1 MFGGHIGINLN
12 EKLPLLVLSVLLLL
26 ADIVLAA
33 VITRCLT
40 AIDAA
45 AKLKHWI
52 GQKLTRSAASVFG
65 NTDMAGGSYGFGRNG
80 KRDSVRRGLFRRRS
94 FSTGFT
100 GMAGSSGSAGS
111 RINMTE
117 GLSLLERIELM
128 YIEKSNIR
136 HYLPFMN
143 VYVLILTVVLIFIAV
158 YGYVYK
164 LLDFAPS
171 AAVISGV
178 LSLAPAFA
186 LELLARYNSETIRKR
201 LSEYIS
207 VLSRWCS
214 VKEDIIYAFEKSLG
228 SNIGEPLST
237 FVRDMVIQ
245 VNRGMDPCEAIDM
258 LRMKVDDPQ
267 FSDFAVNI
275 KLSIRHRGDIKK
287 LLSNLENQF
296 YKIDEEYNR
305 RKISTY
311 RDRMLIYFIMFAVPA
326 VAYLFISLSPKV
338 SGFYLGTLGGKLLL
352 TAFSCLYAFGFYLT
366 AGITRFRSRG

>member
-1 MFGGHIGINLN
+1 MFGGHVGLTLYDG
-12 EKLPLLVLSVLLLL
+12 LPLIILSVLLLS
-26 ADIVLAA
+26 ADTVLAA
-33 VITRCLT
+33 AVARSL
-40 AIDAA
+40 AVNDAA
-45 AKLKHWI
+45 GKIKQWISRKLIGRTAFNGRTAK
-52 GQKLTRSAASVFG
+52 
-65 NTDMAGGSYGFGRNG
+65 
-80 KRDSVRRGLFRRRS
+80 
-94 FSTGFT
+94 TGFADMT
-100 GMAGSSGSAGS
+100 GSGGFAGSSYDML
-111 RINMTE
+111 R
-117 GLSLLERIELM
+117 GLSLLERIELL

-143 VYVLILTVVLIFIAV
+143 VYVLILTVVLIFVAV
-158 YGYVYK
+158 YGYVYR

-178 LSLAPAFA
+178 LSLAPVFA

-237 FVRDMVIQ
+237 FIRDMVIQ
-245 VNRGMDPCEAIDM
+245 VNRGMDPCEAMDM

-267 FSDFAVNI
+267 FGDFAVNI
-275 KLSIRHRGDIKK
+275 KLSIRHRGDVKK

-326 VAYLFISLSPKV
+326 VAYFFISLSPRV
-338 SGFYLGTLGGKLLL
+338 AGFYLDTLGGKLLL
-352 TAFSCLYAFGFYLT
+352 TVFSCLYAFGFYLT